1 MNLDEKPV
9 QPFHVDGEKRTLY
22 CLCLHPFVKEL
33 RSSSIESV
41 FSSVTK
47 RSLLALLPVALSVVS
62 SFIFS

>member
-1 MNLDEKPV
+1 MNLDERPV

-47 RSLLALLPVALSVVS
+47 LALLPVALSVVS

>member
-1 MNLDEKPV
+1 MNLDERPV
-9 QPFHVDGEKRTLY
+9 QPFHVDEEKRTLY

-33 RSSSIESV
+33 HSSSIESV

-47 RSLLALLPVALSVVS
+47 RSLPALLPVALSVVS